1 MEGANGMTDEKR
13 KTEPPLFLDL
23 DFEEALSRF
32 TRVKPEEVQES
43 VDRAKQKKPPEDKP
57 TRRRPKKG
65 GSS

>member
-1 MEGANGMTDEKR
+1 M
-13 KTEPPLFLDL
+13 FLEM
-23 DFEEALSRF
+23 DFEDALSRF
-32 TRVKPEEVQES
+32 TKVKPGEVKQS

>member
-1 MEGANGMTDEKR
+1 MSDEKR
-13 KTEPPLFLDL
+13 KTEPPLYLDL

-32 TRVKPEEVQES
+32 ARFKPEEAEES
-43 VDRAKQKKPPEDKP
+43 VDPAKQKKPPEDMP